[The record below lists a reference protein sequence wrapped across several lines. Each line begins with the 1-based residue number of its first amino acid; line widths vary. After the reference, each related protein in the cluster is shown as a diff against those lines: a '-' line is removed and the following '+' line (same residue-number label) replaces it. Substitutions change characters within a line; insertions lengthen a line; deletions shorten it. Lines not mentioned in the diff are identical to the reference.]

1 MNNTSVL
8 SNTMTKHLFDWKLH
22 LLVIITSLLAEW
34 IGIIKIPI
42 GIGTLILLPL
52 LYAFIFTIL
61 LNPNVIP
68 SMKAVIS
75 KDRAKFASYAILLS
89 IMPFIA
95 KFGVG
100 VGPKVEEIIAAGP
113 ALLLQELGNVAT
125 AFIALPIAVLVFG
138 MGREAIGATHS
149 IAREPNIALIADKYG
164 LQSAEGI
171 GVMGVYVMGTLFGA
185 IYFSLMAGIIASMD
199 IMDIRALAM
208 ACGIGSGSMMGACS
222 AALAET
228 VPAQA
233 ETITAFAATSNL
245 LTYGTGLFVS
255 LFVALPATEFLYK
268 VTSKF
273 KKNND
278 NTTATQTDFGVKI
291 PEQSILSVWQSLS
304 LLAVICIVLLLSNW
318 VGQGV
323 NPVSALPA
331 MLILFACCIVGVLL
345 KEVIPINVPAI
356 AWISIVAILISLPQF
371 PMSEYVLVETDKLGV
386 LQLITPVLAY
396 AGFAISQME
405 VNLFKKS
412 GFKIVVVALLT
423 FTGTFLGSAI
433 IAQVML

>member
-8 SNTMTKHLFDWKLH
+8 SSTMTKHLFDWKLH
-22 LLVIITSLLAEW
+22 LLVIIASLLAEW

-42 GIGTLILLPL
+42 GIGTLVLLPL

-75 KDRAKFASYAILLS
+75 RDRAKFASYAVLLS

-125 AFIALPIAVLVFG
+125 ALIALPVAVLVFG

-164 LQSAEGI
+164 LQSPEGI

-245 LTYGTGLFVS
+245 LTYATGLFVS
-255 LFVALPATEFLYK
+255 LFVALPFTEFLYK

-273 KKNND
+273 KKNN
-278 NTTATQTDFGVKI
+278 NTNATQTDFGAKI

-318 VGQGV
+318 IGQGV
-323 NPVSALPA
+323 NPISALPA

-345 KEVIPINVPAI
+345 KEIIPVNVPAI

-412 GFKIVVVALLT
+412 GFKIAVVALLT

-433 IAQVML
+433 VAQIML

>member
-8 SNTMTKHLFDWKLH
+8 SSTMTKHLFDWKLH

-42 GIGTLILLPL
+42 GIGTLVLLPL

-75 KDRAKFASYAILLS
+75 RDRAKFASYAVLLS

-125 AFIALPIAVLVFG
+125 ALIALPVAVLVFG

-164 LQSAEGI
+164 LQSPEGI

-245 LTYGTGLFVS
+245 LTYATGLFVS
-255 LFVALPATEFLYK
+255 LFVALPFTEFLYK

-273 KKNND
+273 KKND
-278 NTTATQTDFGVKI
+278 NTNTTQTDFGAKI

-323 NPVSALPA
+323 NPISALPA
-331 MLILFACCIVGVLL
+331 MLILFGCCIVGVLL
-345 KEVIPINVPAI
+345 KEIIPVNVPAI

-412 GFKIVVVALLT
+412 GFKIAVVALLT

-433 IAQVML
+433 VAQIML

>member
-1 MNNTSVL
+1 MNNNSVL
-8 SNTMTKHLFDWKLH
+8 SPTMTKHLLDWKLH
-22 LLVIITSLLAEW
+22 LLVIAVSLLAEW

-42 GIGTLILLPL
+42 GIGILVLLPL
-52 LYAFIFTIL
+52 LYAFIFAIL
-61 LNPNVIP
+61 LNPNVVP
-68 SMKAVIS
+68 SMKAVIT
-75 KDRAKFASYAILLS
+75 KQRAKFASYAILLS

-100 VGPKVEEIIAAGP
+100 VGPNIEEIIAAGP

-125 AFIALPIAVLVFG
+125 VLIALPVAVLVFG

-149 IAREPNIALIADKYG
+149 VAREPNVALIADKYG
-164 LQSAEGI
+164 LQSPEGI

-199 IMDIRALAM
+199 IMDVRALAM

-245 LTYGTGLFVS
+245 LTYATGLFVS
-255 LFVALPATEFLYK
+255 LFVALPFTEFLYK
-268 VTSKF
+268 VVSKF
-273 KKNND
+273 KKPQQTV
-278 NTTATQTDFGVKI
+278 TTTETNLDAVMEE
-291 PEQSILSVWQSLS
+291 PASLS
-304 LLAVICIVLLLSNW
+304 IMQSFILLAVICLILLLSNW

-323 NPVSALPA
+323 NPLAALPA
-331 MLILFACCIVGVLL
+331 MLILFACCVIGMLL
-345 KEVIPINVPAI
+345 KRFIPVNVPAI

-371 PMSEYVLVETDKLGV
+371 PFNAYVLEETAKLGV
-386 LQLITPVLAY
+386 LQLLTPVLAY

-405 VNLFKKS
+405 VDLFKKS
-412 GFKIVVVALLT
+412 GFKIAIVAVLT
-423 FTGTFLGSAI
+423 FTGTFIGSAM
-433 IAQVML
+433 IAQAML

>member
-8 SNTMTKHLFDWKLH
+8 SSTMTKHLFDWKLH
-22 LLVIITSLLAEW
+22 LLVIITSLLAEL

-42 GIGTLILLPL
+42 GIGTLVLLPL

-75 KDRAKFASYAILLS
+75 RDRAKFASYAVLLS

-125 AFIALPIAVLVFG
+125 ALIALPVAVLVFG

-164 LQSAEGI
+164 LQSPEGI

-245 LTYGTGLFVS
+245 LTYATGLFVS
-255 LFVALPATEFLYK
+255 LFVALPFTEFLYK

-273 KKNND
+273 KKND
-278 NTTATQTDFGVKI
+278 NTNATQTDFGAKI

-323 NPVSALPA
+323 NPISALPA
-331 MLILFACCIVGVLL
+331 MLILFACCIFGVLL
-345 KEVIPINVPAI
+345 KEIIPVNVPAI

-412 GFKIVVVALLT
+412 GFKIAVVALLT

-433 IAQVML
+433 VAQIML

>member
-1 MNNTSVL
+1 MNNTTVL
-8 SNTMTKHLFDWKLH
+8 SSTMTKHLFDWKLH
-22 LLVIITSLLAEW
+22 LLVIIASLLAEW

-42 GIGTLILLPL
+42 GIGTLVLLPL

-75 KDRAKFASYAILLS
+75 KDRAKFASYAVLLS

-245 LTYGTGLFVS
+245 LTYATGLFVS
-255 LFVALPATEFLYK
+255 LFVALPVTEFLYK

-278 NTTATQTDFGVKI
+278 TTTATKTGFGLKI
-291 PEQSILSVWQSLS
+291 PEQSILSVKQSLS

-323 NPVSALPA
+323 NPISALPA

-345 KEVIPINVPAI
+345 KEVIPVNVPAI

-412 GFKIVVVALLT
+412 GFKIAVVALLT

-433 IAQVML
+433 IAQWLL

>member
-8 SNTMTKHLFDWKLH
+8 SSTMTKHLFDWKLH
-22 LLVIITSLLAEW
+22 LLVIIASLLAEW

-42 GIGTLILLPL
+42 GIGTLVLLPL
-52 LYAFIFTIL
+52 LSAFIFTIL

-75 KDRAKFASYAILLS
+75 RDRAKFASYAVLLS

-113 ALLLQELGNVAT
+113 ALLLQELGNIAT
-125 AFIALPIAVLVFG
+125 ALIALPVAVLVFG

-164 LQSAEGI
+164 LQSPEGI

-245 LTYGTGLFVS
+245 LTYATGLFVS
-255 LFVALPATEFLYK
+255 LFVALPFTEFLYK

-273 KKNND
+273 KKNN
-278 NTTATQTDFGVKI
+278 NTNATQTDFGAKI

-318 VGQGV
+318 IGQGV
-323 NPVSALPA
+323 NPISALPA

-345 KEVIPINVPAI
+345 KEIIPVNVPAI

-412 GFKIVVVALLT
+412 GFKIAVVALLT

-433 IAQVML
+433 VAQIML

>member
-1 MNNTSVL
+1 MDNNSVL
-8 SNTMTKHLFDWKLH
+8 SPTMTKHLLDWKLH
-22 LLVIITSLLAEW
+22 LLVIAVSLLAEW

-42 GIGTLILLPL
+42 GIGVLVLLPL
-52 LYAFIFTIL
+52 LYAFIFAIL

-68 SMKAVIS
+68 SMRAVIT
-75 KDRAKFASYAILLS
+75 KKRAKFASYAILLS

-100 VGPKVEEIIAAGP
+100 VGPNIEEIIAAGP

-125 AFIALPIAVLVFG
+125 VLIALPVAVLVFG

-149 IAREPNIALIADKYG
+149 IAREPNVALIADKYG
-164 LQSAEGI
+164 LQSPEGI

-185 IYFSLMAGIIASMD
+185 IYFSLLAGIIASME
-199 IMDIRALAM
+199 IMDVRALAM

-228 VPAQA
+228 VPSQE

-245 LTYGTGLFVS
+245 LTYATGLFVS
-255 LFVALPATEFLYK
+255 LFIALPFTEFLYK
-268 VTSKF
+268 IVSKL
-273 KKNND
+273 KNNKSAD
-278 NTTATQTDFGVKI
+278 AKTETDFGAVMEE
-291 PEQSILSVWQSLS
+291 PASLS
-304 LLAVICIVLLLSNW
+304 TMQSFILLAVICVVLLLSNW

-323 NPVSALPA
+323 DPIDGLPA
-331 MLILFACCIVGVLL
+331 MLILFACCIIGILL
-345 KEVIPINVPAI
+345 KRFIPVNVPAI

-371 PMSEYVLVETDKLGV
+371 PFNAYVLAETEKLGT
-386 LQLITPVLAY
+386 LQLLTPVLAY

-405 VNLFKKS
+405 VDLFKRS
-412 GFKIVVVALLT
+412 GFKIAIVAILT
-423 FTGTFLGSAI
+423 FTGTFIGSAM

>member
-1 MNNTSVL
+1 MSNTSVL
-8 SNTMTKHLFDWKLH
+8 SNTMTKHLFDWRLH

-42 GIGTLILLPL
+42 GIGTLVLLPL
-52 LYAFIFTIL
+52 LYAFIFAIL
-61 LNPNVIP
+61 LNPNVVP
-68 SMKAVIS
+68 SMKALIS
-75 KDRAKFASYAILLS
+75 KDRAKFASYAVLLS

-125 AFIALPIAVLVFG
+125 ALIALPVAVLVFG

-149 IAREPNIALIADKYG
+149 IAREPNIALVADKYG

-185 IYFSLMAGIIASMD
+185 VYFSLMAGVIASMD

-228 VPAQA
+228 VPAQE
-233 ETITAFAATSNL
+233 ETITAFAASSNL
-245 LTYGTGLFVS
+245 LTYATGLFVS
-255 LFVALPATEFLYK
+255 LFIALPFTEFLYK
-268 VTSKF
+268 VISKF
-273 KKNND
+273 KKNSD
-278 NTTATQTDFGVKI
+278 SSADTQKEFGLKMQ
-291 PEQSILSVWQSLS
+291 EQSILSVRQSLS
-304 LLAVICIVLLLSNW
+304 LLAAICIILLLSNW

-323 NPVSALPA
+323 SPFEALPG
-331 MLILFACCIVGVLL
+331 MLILFACCIIGILL
-345 KEVIPINVPAI
+345 KQVIPGNVPAI

-371 PMSEYVLVETDKLGV
+371 PMSGYVLGETDKLGV

-405 VNLFKKS
+405 VDLFKKS
-412 GFKIVVVALLT
+412 GFKIAVVALLT

-433 IAQVML
+433 IAQAML

>member
-8 SNTMTKHLFDWKLH
+8 SSTMTKHLFDWKLH

-42 GIGTLILLPL
+42 GIGTLVLLPL

-75 KDRAKFASYAILLS
+75 RDKAKFASYAVLLS

-125 AFIALPIAVLVFG
+125 ALIALPVAVLVFG

-164 LQSAEGI
+164 LQSPEGI

-208 ACGIGSGSMMGACS
+208 ACGIGSGSMMGGCS

-245 LTYGTGLFVS
+245 LTYATGLFVS
-255 LFVALPATEFLYK
+255 LFVALPFTEFLYK

-273 KKNND
+273 KKND
-278 NTTATQTDFGVKI
+278 NTNATQTDFGAKI

-323 NPVSALPA
+323 NPISALPA
-331 MLILFACCIVGVLL
+331 MLILFGCCIVGVLL
-345 KEVIPINVPAI
+345 KEIIPVNVPAI

-412 GFKIVVVALLT
+412 GFKIAVVALLT

-433 IAQVML
+433 VAQIML

>member
-1 MNNTSVL
+1 MNNTTML
-8 SNTMTKHLFDWKLH
+8 SSTMTKHLFDWKLH
-22 LLVIITSLLAEW
+22 LLVIIASLLAEW

-42 GIGTLILLPL
+42 GIGTLVLLPL

-68 SMKAVIS
+68 SMTAVIS
-75 KDRAKFASYAILLS
+75 RDRAKFASYAVLLS

-113 ALLLQELGNVAT
+113 ALLLQELGNVMT
-125 AFIALPIAVLVFG
+125 ALIALPVAVLVFG

-245 LTYGTGLFVS
+245 LTYATGLFVS
-255 LFVALPATEFLYK
+255 LFVALPFTEFLYK
-268 VTSKF
+268 ILSKF

-278 NTTATQTDFGVKI
+278 ANTATQTNFGTKI
-291 PEQSILSVWQSLS
+291 PEQSILSVKQSLS

-323 NPVSALPA
+323 NPISALPA

-345 KEVIPINVPAI
+345 KEVIPVNVPAI

-412 GFKIVVVALLT
+412 GFKIAVVALLT

-433 IAQVML
+433 IAQAML

>member
-1 MNNTSVL
+1 MNNNSVL
-8 SNTMTKHLFDWKLH
+8 SPTMTKHLLDWKLH
-22 LLVIITSLLAEW
+22 LLVIAVSLLAEW

-42 GIGTLILLPL
+42 GIGILVLLPL
-52 LYAFIFTIL
+52 LYAFIFAIL
-61 LNPNVIP
+61 LNPNVVP
-68 SMKAVIS
+68 SMKAVIT
-75 KDRAKFASYAILLS
+75 KQRAKFASYAILLS

-100 VGPKVEEIIAAGP
+100 VGPNIEEIIAAGP

-125 AFIALPIAVLVFG
+125 VLIALPVAVLVFG

-149 IAREPNIALIADKYG
+149 VAREPNVALIADKYG
-164 LQSAEGI
+164 LQSPEGI

-199 IMDIRALAM
+199 IMDVRALAM

-245 LTYGTGLFVS
+245 LTYATGLFVS
-255 LFVALPATEFLYK
+255 LFVALPFTEFLYK
-268 VTSKF
+268 LVSKF
-273 KKNND
+273 KKPQQTV
-278 NTTATQTDFGVKI
+278 TTTETNLDAVMEE
-291 PEQSILSVWQSLS
+291 PASLS
-304 LLAVICIVLLLSNW
+304 IMQSFILLAVICLVLLLSNW

-323 NPVSALPA
+323 NPLAALPA
-331 MLILFACCIVGVLL
+331 MLILFACCVIGMLL
-345 KEVIPINVPAI
+345 KRFIPVNVPAI

-371 PMSEYVLVETDKLGV
+371 PFNAYVLEETAKLGV
-386 LQLITPVLAY
+386 LQLLTPVLAY

-405 VNLFKKS
+405 VDLFKKS
-412 GFKIVVVALLT
+412 GFKIAIVAVLT
-423 FTGTFLGSAI
+423 FTGTFIGSAM
-433 IAQVML
+433 IAQAML

>member
-1 MNNTSVL
+1 MNNNSVL
-8 SNTMTKHLFDWKLH
+8 SPTMTKHLLDWKLH
-22 LLVIITSLLAEW
+22 LLVIAVSLMAEW

-42 GIGTLILLPL
+42 GIGVLVLLPL
-52 LYAFIFTIL
+52 LYAFIFAIL

-68 SMKAVIS
+68 SMKVVIT
-75 KDRAKFASYAILLS
+75 KKRAKFASYAILLS

-100 VGPKVEEIIAAGP
+100 VGPNIEEIIAAGP

-125 AFIALPIAVLVFG
+125 VLIALPVAVLVFG

-149 IAREPNIALIADKYG
+149 IAREPNVALIADKYG
-164 LQSAEGI
+164 LQSPEGI

-185 IYFSLMAGIIASMD
+185 IYFSLLAGIIASMEV
-199 IMDIRALAM
+199 MDVRALAM

-228 VPAQA
+228 VPAQE

-245 LTYGTGLFVS
+245 LTYATGLFVS
-255 LFVALPATEFLYK
+255 LFVALPFTEFLYK
-268 VTSKF
+268 IVSKF
-273 KKNND
+273 KNNKHAD
-278 NTTATQTDFGVKI
+278 ATTETDFGAVMEE
-291 PEQSILSVWQSLS
+291 PASLPTVQSFI
-304 LLAVICIVLLLSNW
+304 LLAVICVVLLLSNW

-323 NPVSALPA
+323 DPLDGLPA
-331 MLILFACCIVGVLL
+331 MLILFACCIIGILL
-345 KEVIPINVPAI
+345 KRFIPVNVPAI

-371 PMSEYVLVETDKLGV
+371 PFNAYVLAETEKLGV
-386 LQLITPVLAY
+386 LQLLTPVLAY

-405 VNLFKKS
+405 VDLFKKS
-412 GFKIVVVALLT
+412 GFKIAIVAILT
-423 FTGTFLGSAI
+423 FTGTFIGSAM

>member
-8 SNTMTKHLFDWKLH
+8 SSTMTKHLFDWKLH

-42 GIGTLILLPL
+42 GIGTLVLLPL

-75 KDRAKFASYAILLS
+75 RDRAKFASYAVLLS

-125 AFIALPIAVLVFG
+125 ALIALPVAVLVFG

-164 LQSAEGI
+164 LQSPEGI

-245 LTYGTGLFVS
+245 LTYATGLFVS
-255 LFVALPATEFLYK
+255 LFVALPFTEFLYK

-273 KKNND
+273 KKND
-278 NTTATQTDFGVKI
+278 NTNATQTDFGAKI

-318 VGQGV
+318 IGQGV
-323 NPVSALPA
+323 NPISALPA

-345 KEVIPINVPAI
+345 KEIIPVNVPAI

-412 GFKIVVVALLT
+412 GFKIAVVALLT

-433 IAQVML
+433 VAQIML